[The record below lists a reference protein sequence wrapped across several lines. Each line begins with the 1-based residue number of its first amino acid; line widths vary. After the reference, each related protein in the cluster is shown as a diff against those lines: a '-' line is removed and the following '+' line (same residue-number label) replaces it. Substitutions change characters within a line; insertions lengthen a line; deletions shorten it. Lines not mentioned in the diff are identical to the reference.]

1 MEDNKSEGVQ
11 LHSGSNVKDNTSEND
26 ESGFSEDLCIS
37 KTSQSELSFADNSL
51 SGQSNITSA
60 EMSLSEKSPE
70 NQLSLKKDDSGIF
83 SEKSSSV
90 FSDKSPNVNISDC
103 DGSESVGEPD
113 DNIVDEHELGHN
125 NVQDDEFV
133 RSVDNDC
140 DDKFEDNKVV
150 VESEA
155 SGAVMDVDF
164 TISVDLLPKTSSDNS
179 DNVINNKG
187 KSVVSKP
194 CDKTYADNDN
204 DVTDTKDCDRKKVKK
219 QSHKSKLVDY
229 DDSDASDKSDNDVDD
244 IDSDKMT
251 SEKGK
256 RNYRKRKQT
265 SDSET
270 DSGSN
275 DSKEEENANNSGQPV
290 LLRHRPLTENT
301 GNNVVTLSDLS
312 SDSSSEDENKT
323 QTKHDSDSEPEDTP
337 VDITKFGPP
346 KHRWKALF
354 DLRNRESGYSPAQD
368 SGRFARKVQGSLQ
381 MVQRFKLQYKMKRH
395 EGCVNALNFNRNGTL
410 LASGSDDL
418 NIVVWNWIRNRPVLV
433 YDSGHRSNVFQCK
446 FMPFSGDCHVV
457 SCARDGQVRLADLS
471 STGVC
476 KGTKKL
482 AQHRGA
488 AHKLSVENDSPHI
501 ILSAGE
507 DAVTFEIDLRLDK
520 PNKLVTT
527 KEADKKVSIYSI
539 HSNPADSNEFCL
551 GGRDHYVRVYDK
563 RKINEEVN
571 DGLLKK
577 FVPEHIAASENNMM
591 KANVTC
597 ACYNYN
603 GTEILG
609 TYNDED
615 IYLFNNTHSDSASYI
630 HRYQGHRNN
639 QTVKGVNFYGPHSE
653 FVVSGSDCGH
663 IFLWDKDTENIVQRM
678 EGDEGGVI
686 NVLEPHP
693 HFPVLAT
700 SGLDSDVK
708 IWAPTAEKPTELQG
722 LKKAVKLNQREREE
736 ERTGEGGMVD
746 GSMLWFI
753 MHHLRQGRRQR
764 ARAARAARGEPDPD
778 TDSSDTVSEDEEFS
792 MGESDDSDDPRNQ
805 CNPS

>member
-1 MEDNKSEGVQ
+1 GDKTAGFHFVLLTDLAPLRETFRIKFP
-11 LHSGSNVKDNTSEND
+11 KDAILTTN
-26 ESGFSEDLCIS
+26 
-37 KTSQSELSFADNSL
+37 NSL

-140 DDKFEDNKVV
+140 DDKFEDN
-150 VESEA
+150 
-155 SGAVMDVDF
+155 
-164 TISVDLLPKTSSDNS
+164 
-179 DNVINNKG
+179 
-187 KSVVSKP
+187 KP

-563 RKINEEVN
+563 RKINE
-571 DGLLKK
+571 
-577 FVPEHIAASENNMM
+577 AASENNMM

-603 GTEILG
+603 GT
-609 TYNDED
+609 
-615 IYLFNNTHSDSASYI
+615 DSASYI

-805 CNPS
+805 CNPSPRMAVDHRIK